1 MKIALIGATGFVG
14 AALLEE
20 LLTRGHQVLA
30 LTRDAA
36 KLTPRAGQEVVQAD
50 VNNPDA
56 VAAAA
61 AQADAVLSAFNAGWG
76 NPNMYDDF
84 LRGSDA
90 IALGAAQ
97 AGKRLLIVGGAGSLF
112 VAPGVQL
119 VDTPEFPAQWKD
131 GALAAREALRRLQ
144 ADATGLDWTFVSPP
158 AHLVPGARTGQYRVG
173 GDDLMVDAEGHST
186 ISVADYAVALVDE
199 LEAPKHPKRRFTVAY

>member
-14 AALLEE
+14 TALLEE

-30 LTRDAA
+30 LTRHAA
-36 KLTPRAGQEVVQAD
+36 KLAPRAGLEVVQAD
-50 VNNPDA
+50 VNNPDV

-76 NPNMYDDF
+76 NPNMFNDF

-97 AGKRLLIVGGAGSLF
+97 AGRRLLVVGGAGS
-112 VAPGVQL
+112 
-119 VDTPEFPAQWKD
+119 
-131 GALAAREALRRLQ
+131 
-144 ADATGLDWTFVSPP
+144 
-158 AHLVPGARTGQYRVG
+158 
-173 GDDLMVDAEGHST
+173 
-186 ISVADYAVALVDE
+186 
-199 LEAPKHPKRRFTVAY
+199 